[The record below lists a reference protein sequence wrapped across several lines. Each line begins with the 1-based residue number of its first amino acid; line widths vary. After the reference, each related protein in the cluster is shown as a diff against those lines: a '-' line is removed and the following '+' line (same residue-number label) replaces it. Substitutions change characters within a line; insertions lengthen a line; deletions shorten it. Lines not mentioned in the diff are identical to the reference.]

1 MCSAKLVK
9 CTQVVLSVY
18 EVNVVRAWCAVCS
31 VQPGCL
37 CRVQVIVCGQHSLFS
52 KGACAVCRHLR
63 CVFLSSSSRLPTLLQ
78 PHSALLLDTT
88 TRTVFGSKGSQ
99 MISINRCQLP
109 DLMPHT
115 RRLQDKQIVH
125 PLTTFQS
132 VNKVLCFGFT

>member
-37 CRVQVIVCGQHSLFS
+37 CSVQVIVCGQHSLFS

-78 PHSALLLDTT
+78 PHCALLPLLLNTT
-88 TRTVFGSKGSQ
+88 TKTVFGSKH
-99 MISINRCQLP
+99 IFFL
-109 DLMPHT
+109 H
-115 RRLQDKQIVH
+115 
-125 PLTTFQS
+125 
-132 VNKVLCFGFT
+132 